1 MESRLTTRLVSSFR
15 TLSYVLFDS
24 TDWYTFSLL
33 RQSQTHVLSS
43 VDSILNILVIFLFM
57 FQGKIEPS
65 EVVQSLKILG
75 INISEKQAEKILQRS
90 EINILS
96 FFHVFYNSGNAI
108 VERIYNLSMVMV
120 PSVTRR

>member
-43 VDSILNILVIFLFM
+43 VDSILYILVIFLFM

>member
-1 MESRLTTRLVSSFR
+1 M
-15 TLSYVLFDS
+15 LFDS
-24 TDWYTFSLL
+24 TDWYTYSLL

-43 VDSILNILVIFLFM
+43 MDSILYILVIFLFM

-90 EINILS
+90 ETNILS

-108 VERIYNLSMVMV
+108 VEWIYNLGMVMV

>member
-43 VDSILNILVIFLFM
+43 VDSILYILVIFLFM

-120 PSVTRR
+120 PSVTCR